1 MNFFKIFI
9 LSLVLSISACANK
22 SSSDAPNV
30 ATEVVSYSGTGTLKI
45 APVIFAK
52 DLQVRDAVRK
62 ECQLLTKLPG
72 FVQSYAQ
79 DQYAGI
85 DLDAK
90 RSTKSDYLEIEITD
104 LPKYKKNAWAGRGGQ
119 WVTVKGSLLRKGKK
133 TLSFTANRG
142 SMGGFMGAYKGT
154 CALLGRCTKTLGEDI
169 AEWLKNPVDGAALG
183 DM

>member
-1 MNFFKIFI
+1 MKFCKLLAI
-9 LSLVLSISACANK
+9 LLMLFLVACASNESNDSPSIDK
-22 SSSDAPNV
+22 DS
-30 ATEVVSYSGTGTLKI
+30 VSYSGTGVLKI
-45 APVIFAK
+45 APVVFAK
-52 DLQVRDAVRK
+52 GLEVRDAVRN

-72 FVQSYAQ
+72 FVQNYAQ

-85 DLDAK
+85 DLDAQ
-90 RSTKSDYLEIEITD
+90 RSNSDDFLEIEIVD
-104 LPKYKKNAWAGRGGQ
+104 LPKYNKNVWAGRGGQ

-154 CALLGRCTKTLGEDI
+154 CALLGRCTKALGQDI
-169 AEWLKNPVDGAALG
+169 AEWLKNPVDGATLG

>member
-1 MNFFKIFI
+1 MKFFKLLPI
-9 LSLVLSISACANK
+9 LLMLFLVACASNE
-22 SSSDAPNV
+22 PNDSPSIGKD
-30 ATEVVSYSGTGTLKI
+30 TVSYSGTGVLKI
-45 APVIFAK
+45 APVVFAK
-52 DLQVRDAVRK
+52 DLKVRDAVRN

-79 DQYAGI
+79 DQYASI
-85 DLDAK
+85 DLDAQ
-90 RSTKSDYLEIEITD
+90 RSNSADFLEIEIVD
-104 LPKYKKNAWAGRGGQ
+104 LPKYNKNVWAGRGGQ

-154 CALLGRCTKTLGEDI
+154 CALLGRCTKALGSDI
-169 AEWLKNPVDGAALG
+169 AEWLKNPVDGATLG